1 MCGGS
6 EKSIEHCKSRGWG
19 NSDCT
24 HDEDAGVVCKDERIP
39 GFVES
44 NVIEVS
50 CVVSSWA
57 VRAAHKES
65 FVILQWPPRSHPE
78 GKNLRPTHTHTHTHS
93 IHLLYPL
100 GSNTAIF
107 NFV

>member
-1 MCGGS
+1 MCSGS

-39 GFVES
+39 GFVDS

-50 CVVSSWA
+50 CRIISFAAKAAREESVVIS
-57 VRAAHKES
+57 
-65 FVILQWPPRSHPE
+65 L
-78 GKNLRPTHTHTHTHS
+78 
-93 IHLLYPL
+93 
-100 GSNTAIF
+100 
-107 NFV
+107 